1 MICSLFIPIA
11 EENFLRSIKLHF
23 KKCYMSRKKWTHT
36 YTHIHTLPMKV
47 ICPSWALNM
56 IGVQVGAGAV
66 NKAASEVL
74 FLEAGEM
81 LGKK

>member
-1 MICSLFIPIA
+1 
-11 EENFLRSIKLHF
+11 
-23 KKCYMSRKKWTHT
+23 MSRKKWRPPHT
-36 YTHIHTLPMKV
+36 VPGKM

-56 IGVQVGAGAV
+56 IGVQVGTRTV